1 MKKLQITLTL
11 LLAFIC
17 LTLSNTFSQNF
28 NEIASYGWGGGMTG
42 SKPTSVDIDN
52 DGLMDLLIGLEN
64 GTLDLYEQAE
74 PGSDSLVLVERNF
87 SSIQVYEHAAPA
99 FADLD
104 GDGLIEL
111 LVGEFENVFY
121 YEQDAPD
128 SYSFSLVNSSL
139 FSIAAGFLV
148 PVISDL
154 DNDDL
159 LEVLLA
165 TDYAEVRC
173 YEQSAQGSTDFN
185 LITNSIGV
193 SIEWT
198 SSFCVEDFDG
208 DNKIDILSGK
218 GGEISHYEQVA
229 PGVILFEQIDYN
241 WLTIDD
247 YYYYAPY
254 ITDFNGDGLFDLLIG
269 VEDGNI
275 YHFKQGLQ
283 PSYNF
288 NLITENLLSSYP
300 ESNPV
305 PMVTD
310 IDNDGRRD
318 IFIGNQNGS
327 IDLYEQTEP
336 GINEYVLVE
345 ANFENIDVG
354 QKSHPE
360 CGDLNGDGLLDLLIG
375 NYDGIIFYYVQ
386 DSPGSY
392 DFNFVTNSFC
402 DIEIEGNA
410 TPKIYDLDRD
420 DLLDLLVGLENY
432 NDEYIRY
439 EQVSQ
444 NSVEFVYQPGG
455 INGLN
460 YQSGE
465 SLAII
470 DIDDDG
476 ALDIMLAKAT
486 HLSLFE
492 ETLPGSLNFVEKQE
506 YFLFY
511 SDYNNPAPCFCDL
524 DGDDKLDLVCGSSND
539 NLFLYEQDDDSLQF
553 NVVNKNVTHEIDAG
567 YESTPL
573 ITDLDSNGVMEVII
587 GCRSGYLRLYQQD
600 TLNPLRFNLLNDN
613 FCNVGWDPFSY
624 STPTIADIDGNGL
637 IDLLLGHDYRIARY
651 EQMASD
657 PFAFEKLTDNFLP
670 GASLGDQPKP
680 LFYDINNDG
689 LLELLI
695 GKAGG
700 GLLHYQQVAPFS
712 ELFSPVSTNFSNI
725 SVGDNAAPTIC
736 DINTNGLLDL
746 LIGNEAGKIF
756 HYEQVEPES
765 MEFELKSQNYG
776 GISAGVNACP
786 TVSDINFDGYN
797 DIMVGKMSG
806 GVNLYMQ
813 EEQLALV
820 PYSLNLSSCNFPD
833 WWTQEASDDL
843 PFIWATE
850 NTNLAGGNPCEIN
863 ASPFDGSGTSRLKS
877 PLLDVDGMDS
887 FTFAFNHYFEDVG
900 TGIMAKIEWSS
911 DGVVWND
918 AGWEIN
924 SGNGNIGP
932 EAQQFEISDFGSNK
946 IYLSFTLTG
955 NHNQFAGWYLD
966 DIWVFY
972 EQAAP
977 SKTNPIKPLHLN
989 LAYNGTELIWD
1000 EVPNATGYSLY
1011 FGTDNP
1017 PSNIENGLTLTENVY
1032 SPEDYLDFAS
1042 TFYWKVVPYNDY
1054 GSATDCDIWEFTIK
1068 QLPPPRN
1075 LMADFAMSGVYVEWE
1090 EPLTLEES
1098 EVWIADLDPNTSSG
1112 PTMHS
1117 TLEELGYTVY
1127 YENELP
1133 QNPDEYHAIFVCLGI
1148 YTENHVLTAVEG
1160 QLLADYLNNGGNLYM
1175 EGGDTWYFD
1184 DQTPV
1189 HPMFNIIG
1197 VSDGSDDVNSII
1209 GLDNTAFFGMDFN
1222 YNGENYFID
1231 RITANSQS
1239 TLIFENDIPQYG
1251 VTVANTSP
1259 EDYNTIGSSVEFG
1272 GLVDNAFPST
1282 KRNLMINYLE
1292 TFGLLTPDEFKIKN
1306 LLGYNVYRSA
1316 DSTGVY
1322 TQINDQLI
1330 TELNFWDEEPLPN
1343 GRYYYVAKA
1352 IFDEGI
1358 SVNSDFDFAEITL
1371 GLDENTDH
1379 LVSVFP
1385 NPASNL
1391 VEITSPVAV
1400 RQITIYNSTGNKV
1413 FDRAEKTKSTIIEI
1427 GNLNPGIYV
1436 IELQLDNRTETR
1448 KLIIQH
1454 E

>member
-1 MKKLQITLTL
+1 MKKLQITRL
-11 LLAFIC
+11 LLLSLVC
-17 LTLSNTFSQNF
+17 LVHLSAFSQNF
-28 NEIASYGWGGGMTG
+28 NEINSYGWGGGLNG
-42 SKPTSVDIDN
+42 PKPTSTDIDN
-52 DGLMDLLIGLEN
+52 DGRLDFLIGLEN
-64 GTLDLYEQAE
+64 GKLDLYEQAE
-74 PGSDSLVLVERNF
+74 PGSDNLVLVERNF

-128 SYSFSLVNSSL
+128 SYSFSLVNNSL
-139 FSIAAGFLV
+139 FSIAEGLLV

-154 DNDDL
+154 DNDGL

-165 TDYAEVRC
+165 TDWGGVKC
-173 YEQSAQGSTDFN
+173 YEQTDQGSTNFN

-193 SIEWT
+193 SVEWG
-198 SSFCVEDFDG
+198 SSFCIEDFDG
-208 DNKIDILSGK
+208 DDKIDILSGR

-241 WLTIDD
+241 WLSIDD
-247 YYYYAPY
+247 YFYYAPY
-254 ITDFNGDGLFDLLIG
+254 ITDFDSDGLFDLLIG

-275 YHFKQGLQ
+275 YHFKQELQ

-305 PMVTD
+305 PAVTD
-310 IDNDGRRD
+310 VDNDGRRD
-318 IFIGNQNGS
+318 IFIGNQYGS
-327 IDLYEQTEP
+327 IDLYEQAAP
-336 GINEYVLVE
+336 GVNDYILIE
-345 ANFENIDVG
+345 ATFENIDVG
-354 QKSHPE
+354 QDSHPE
-360 CGDLNGDGLLDLLIG
+360 CTDLNGDGLLDLLIG
-375 NYDGIIFYYVQ
+375 NDDGIIFHYVQ
-386 DSPGSY
+386 ETPGSY
-392 DFNFVTNSFC
+392 SFNLVTDSFC
-402 DIEIEGNA
+402 DIEIEGDA
-410 TPKIYDLDRD
+410 TPKVYDLDRD
-420 DLLDLLVGLENY
+420 GLLDLLVGLEYY

-439 EQVSQ
+439 EQELQ
-444 NSVEFVYQPGG
+444 NSLEFVYQPGG

-460 YQSGE
+460 TQPGE
-465 SLAII
+465 CMAIS
-470 DIDDDG
+470 DIDQDG
-476 ALDIMLAKAT
+476 ALDILLDMTTRLD
-486 HLSLFE
+486 LFE
-492 ETLPGSLNFVEKQE
+492 ESLPGNLNFVEKQQ
-506 YFLFY
+506 YFIYFDY
-511 SDYNNPAPCFCDL
+511 SNPAPYFCDL
-524 DGDDKLDLVCGSSND
+524 DGDDKLDLVCGLSSD
-539 NLFLYEQDDDSLQF
+539 NLYLYEQGEDSLQF
-553 NVVNKNVTHEIDAG
+553 NVVNKNVTNEIDAG

-573 ITDLDSNGVMEVII
+573 ITDLDSNGVVEAII

-600 TLNPLRFNLLNDN
+600 TLNPLHFNLLNDN

-624 STPTIADIDGNGL
+624 SAPTIADIDGNGL
-637 IDLLLGHDYRIARY
+637 IDLLLGHDYRIARF

-657 PFAFEKLTDNFLP
+657 PFVFEKLTDNFLP

-695 GKAGG
+695 GKEEG

-725 SVGDNAAPTIC
+725 SVGENAAPTIC
-736 DINTNGLLDL
+736 DINNNGLLDL
-746 LIGNEAGKIF
+746 LIGNEAGKVF
-756 HYEQVEPES
+756 HYEQVELETL
-765 MEFELKSQNYG
+765 EFELKSPNYG
-776 GISAGVNACP
+776 GISAGENACP
-786 TVSDINFDGYN
+786 TVADINFDGYN
-797 DIMVGKMSG
+797 DILVGKESG
-806 GVNLYMQ
+806 GVNLYIQ

-833 WWTQEASDDL
+833 WWTQEASNGL
-843 PFIWATE
+843 PFIWTTE
-850 NTNLAGGNPCEIN
+850 NTNLAGGNPCEIK
-863 ASPFDGSGTSRLKS
+863 ASPFDASGTSRLKS

-887 FTFAFNHYFEDVG
+887 FTFAFKHYFEDAEPG
-900 TGIMAKIEWSS
+900 ITGKIEWSS
-911 DGVVWND
+911 DGVVWSD

-932 EAQQFEISDFGSNK
+932 ETEQLEISDFGGNK
-946 IYLSFTLTG
+946 IYLSFTLIG
-955 NHNQFAGWYLD
+955 NHNQFGGWYVD
-966 DIWVFY
+966 DIWVFD

-977 SKTNPIKPLHLN
+977 SKTNPVKPLHLN

-1017 PSNIENGLTLTENVY
+1017 PTNIENGLTLTDNVY
-1032 SPEDYLDFAS
+1032 SPQDYLDFAS

-1054 GSATDCDIWEFTIK
+1054 GSPTDCDIWEFTIK

-1098 EVWIADLDPNTSSG
+1098 QVWVADLDPNTSSG

-1117 TLEELGYTVY
+1117 ILEELGYTVY

-1133 QNPDEYHAIFVCLGI
+1133 QDPDDYQAIFVCLGI
-1148 YTENHVLTAVEG
+1148 YTENHVLNAGEG

-1189 HPMFNIIG
+1189 HSMFNIIG
-1197 VSDGSDDVNSII
+1197 VADGSDDVNSII
-1209 GLDNTAFFGMDFN
+1209 GLDNTPFFGMDFN

-1231 RITANSQS
+1231 RITANNQS
-1239 TLIFENDIPQYG
+1239 TLIFENDVPQYG

-1272 GLVDNAFPST
+1272 GLVDNTFPST

-1292 TFGLLTPDEFKIKN
+1292 TFGLLTPDEVKSKN
-1306 LLGYNVYRSA
+1306 LLGYNVYRSV

-1330 TELNFWDEEPLPN
+1330 TELFFWDEEPLQN
-1343 GRYYYVAKA
+1343 GRYYYIAKA
-1352 IFDEGI
+1352 IYDEGI
-1358 SVNSDFDFAEITL
+1358 SVNSDFDFADITL
-1371 GLDENTDH
+1371 GLDENTGH

-1391 VEITSPVAV
+1391 IEIASPVPI
-1400 RQITIYNSTGNKV
+1400 RQIIIYNSTGNRVFTHNEKV
-1413 FDRAEKTKSTIIEI
+1413 KSTIIQIE
-1427 GNLNPGIYV
+1427 NLNTGIYL

-1448 KLIIQH
+1448 KLIIKR